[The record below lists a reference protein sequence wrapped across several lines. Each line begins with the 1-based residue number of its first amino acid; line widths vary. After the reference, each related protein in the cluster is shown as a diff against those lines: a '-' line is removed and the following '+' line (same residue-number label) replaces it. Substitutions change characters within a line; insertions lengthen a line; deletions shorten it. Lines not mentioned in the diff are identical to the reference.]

1 MASCAL
7 LSIGSSYRESIIFM
21 RLLAS
26 NTAYLRDRG
35 SEAGVGLRTW
45 VCLLVDL
52 SVRLVGGLPVLCTW
66 LFVKE
71 YGVG

>member
-1 MASCAL
+1 
-7 LSIGSSYRESIIFM
+7 M